1 MLCVDIPD
9 EETINS
15 LFVYPEPPFNI
26 LMSDIVFLNDAVENL
41 WIPAVLDPLKDTVL
55 IPDK

>member
-1 MLCVDIPD
+1 MDIPD

-26 LMSDIVFLNDAVENL
+26 LISDIVFLNDAVENL
-41 WIPAVLDPLKDTVL
+41 WIPAVLVPLKDTVL